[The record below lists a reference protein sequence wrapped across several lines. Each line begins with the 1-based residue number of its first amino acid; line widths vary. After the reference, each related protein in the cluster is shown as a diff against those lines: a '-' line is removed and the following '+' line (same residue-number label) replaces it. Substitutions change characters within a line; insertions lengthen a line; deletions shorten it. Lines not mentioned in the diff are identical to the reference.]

1 MTFGENIRSLRIKN
15 NMRQKEL
22 ADKLYVTPQTI
33 SKWENDFSE
42 PDFKMIQKL
51 IDVFQVSH
59 DTLFKGENDFSYE
72 GVLYTVFKDTRMR
85 RVYHRFILSISIL
98 IVALM
103 FTSAHLYTLKLPS
116 IFFIIHI
123 GVVISLIIYVI
134 VLFQWKKNYDNQPKE
149 ILDIH
154 PNKLVI
160 KKPNKEIL
168 FKDIDTIKLSKYQA
182 NNGLRIFDNTGVM
195 TIIDTHHKKTY
206 LRDVLDIQDIQK
218 IIEKIQQ

>member
-33 SKWENDFSE
+33 SKWENDLSE
-42 PDFKMIQKL
+42 PDFQMIQKL

-72 GVLYTVFKDTRMR
+72 GVLYTVLKDTRII
-85 RVYHRFILSISIL
+85 RVYHRFIFSISIL

-103 FTSAHLYTLKLPS
+103 FTSAHLYTLNLPA
-116 IFFIIHI
+116 IFLIIHV
-123 GVVISLIIYVI
+123 GVVVSLIIYVI
-134 VLFQWKKNYDNQPKE
+134 VLFQWKQNYDNQPKE

>member
-72 GVLYTVFKDTRMR
+72 GVLYTVLKDTRII
-85 RVYHRFILSISIL
+85 RVYHRFIFSISIL

-103 FTSAHLYTLKLPS
+103 FTSAHLYTLNLPA
-116 IFFIIHI
+116 IFLIIHV
-123 GVVISLIIYVI
+123 GVVVSLIIYVI
-134 VLFQWKKNYDNQPKE
+134 VLFQWKQNYDNQPKE
-149 ILDIH
+149 ILDIY

-160 KKPNKEIL
+160 KKTNKEIF

>member
-33 SKWENDFSE
+33 SKWENDLSE
-42 PDFKMIQKL
+42 PDFQMIQKL

-72 GVLYTVFKDTRMR
+72 GVLYTVLKDTRII
-85 RVYHRFILSISIL
+85 RVYHRFIFSISIL

-103 FTSAHLYTLKLPS
+103 FTSAHLYTLNLPA
-116 IFFIIHI
+116 IFLIIHV
-123 GVVISLIIYVI
+123 GVVVSLIIYVI
-134 VLFQWKKNYDNQPKE
+134 VLFQWKQNYDNQPKE
-149 ILDIH
+149 ILDIY

-160 KKPNKEIL
+160 KKTNKEIF